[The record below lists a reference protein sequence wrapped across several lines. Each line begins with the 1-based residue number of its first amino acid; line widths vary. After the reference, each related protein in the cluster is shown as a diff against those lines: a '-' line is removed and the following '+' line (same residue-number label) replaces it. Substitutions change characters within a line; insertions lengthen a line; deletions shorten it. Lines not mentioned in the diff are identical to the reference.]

1 MPLDIY
7 IDYHASLVEL
17 EDPGNTVTVH
27 NSPCVAVLSHE
38 KWIAVR
44 RKRNENKKAVGSI
57 QLVGKSLVNSHSDS
71 P

>member
-7 IDYHASLVEL
+7 IDYHASLVKL
-17 EDPGNTVTVH
+17 EDPGNTVTVQ

-38 KWIAVR
+38 KRVAVR

-57 QLVGKSLVNSHSDS
+57 QLVGSH
-71 P
+71 